1 MLAEFIVIVV
11 ILATVGFA
19 YLKGTTIK
27 SFLLLINGFISSTI
41 ALAFFETVGRMILGH
56 GYGGQWVFGG
66 SFILI
71 FIIVFLLL
79 NILTDKL
86 TPENVYFGDSPDKA
100 IRSFI
105 AIFAGFVIAGVILI
119 TIALMPVGTKWPYE
133 RFNPQNKNLRP
144 DEPDKKLILN
154 ADGFVVSAASWF
166 SRSSMSG
173 KNSLAVF
180 HPDFL
185 NEIYLNRI
193 GQDESNIAIAG
204 AQAVQVKDAWIA
216 PAELLSAPDNQPLS
230 PDPGKKVVIV
240 RAGLNSRKIE
250 DGGMMTEYSSTAFTM
265 VHVRLLCKNSDSA
278 DNLTGSGEIVYP
290 VGFISNGN
298 IAELKNITD
307 EIKLSGSDFSSADG
321 IKWFDFV
328 FYVPADTA
336 PVMLQFKLNAVAQI
350 GKLVSG
356 DKIPASL

>member
-1 MLAEFIVIVV
+1 MLGELIVILV
-11 ILATVGFA
+11 IVATVA
-19 YLKGTTIK
+19 YIYLTGSAIK
-27 SFLLLINGFISSTI
+27 SFLLLVNGLISSTV
-41 ALAFFETVGRMILGH
+41 ALAFFETAGRMILR
-56 GYGGQWVFGG
+56 YGGQWAFGG

-71 FIIVFLLL
+71 FVIVFALL
-79 NILTDKL
+79 NALTGKL
-86 TPENVYFGDSPDKA
+86 APENVYFGDYPDKA
-100 IRSFI
+100 VRSFI
-105 AIFAGFVIAGVILI
+105 AIFAGLVLAGVLLI
-119 TIALMPVGTKWPYE
+119 TITLMPVGTKLPYE

-166 SRSSMSG
+166 SRGSMSG

-193 GQDESNIAIAG
+193 GQDEGNLATMG

-216 PAELLSAPDNQPLS
+216 PAELLSASDNQPLS
-230 PDPGKKVVIV
+230 PGPGKKVVIV
-240 RAGLNSRKIE
+240 RAGLNSRKIA
-250 DGGMMTEYSSTAFTM
+250 DGGIMTEYSSTAFTM
-265 VHVRLLCKNSDSA
+265 VHIRLSCKNSDSA
-278 DNLTGSGEIVYP
+278 DNLTGSGEMVYP
-290 VGFISNGN
+290 VGFIRNGN
-298 IAELKNITD
+298 IVECKNLND
-307 EIKLSGSDFSSADG
+307 EIKLSGSDFADGG

-328 FYVPADTA
+328 FYVPADTV